1 MKNKIFIAFFI
12 ITTAYIL
19 LNIYSYY
26 KLRDCCIVD
35 ALVPFIEVTDGNIKR
50 EYVVASYYSSNDDSL
65 LLCHYVL
72 KNKYE
77 YIFYE
82 TKYLSSDLTL
92 VSDKIADNEYAV
104 FQDIQGISDTL
115 SINNKFISVNA
126 IFSKISVLN
135 TNKINKRVYLL
146 KNTYLIKKKNFSFF
160 DRLTPGP
167 AIEYFTNR

>member
-1 MKNKIFIAFFI
+1 MKKKLFIAFLI
-12 ITTAYIL
+12 LSTAYIF

-35 ALVPFIEVTDGNIKR
+35 NPVPFIERTDGNIKR
-50 EYVVASYYSSNDDSL
+50 EYVVASYYSSDDDSL
-65 LLCHYVL
+65 LLCHYVW

-92 VSDKIADNEYAV
+92 ESDKIVDNKYVV
-104 FQDIQGISDTL
+104 FQDIHGISDTL
-115 SINNKFISVNA
+115 SINNKFISVDTF
-126 IFSKISVLN
+126 FSKISFLD
-135 TNKINKRVYLL
+135 TNKINKRVYFL
-146 KNTYLIKKKNFSFF
+146 KNTYLLKKKNFSFF